1 MKPWQHGYE
10 LDYLNEIANN
20 YSSYNSYSLS
30 PFSQVKKNNVAEMLH
45 KKTLMI
51 AEEVM
56 LEISPVKVNS
66 SIVLHGK
73 TLIATKQRGDVTI
86 SKLAGNKIKLIETIN
101 AVKQNAW
108 LYVWAEDEIQNK
120 IAEICKFKRV
130 GSKIT
135 TFGEIY
141 AIYYRGEDREFPKVN
156 SAELLSI
163 KKVDNVDE
171 LLIGQ
176 IKNKLD
182 LLPSFTNHYSNY
194 NKGKSWSA
202 LSLRGYSSD
211 PSFITKPS
219 EMNDKWLEE
228 HRDIEFSMQDTPL
241 YDNFF
246 EVRSLLSQFNDTEI
260 HRVRFMK
267 LAPNNG
273 ELTRHTDQVD
283 DDSGGSLGKLAR
295 LHFPIKTNDKVLFTV
310 WDCDGREQ
318 CVNMKEGECW
328 FLDTRKPH
336 RAINAGN
343 EERIHLVVDVLVNER
358 IQELLCKA

>member
-10 LDYLNEIANN
+10 LDYLKNLSSK
-20 YSSYNSYSLS
+20 YSDYNSFALS
-30 PFSQVKKNNVAEMLH
+30 PFAEVKKNNIAEMLH
-45 KKTLMI
+45 KGTLKI
-51 AEEVM
+51 FDDSF
-56 LEISPVKVNS
+56 LEIAPVKVNTP
-66 SIVLHGK
+66 IFLHGK
-73 TLIATKQRGDVTI
+73 TLIATKQKGDVTI
-86 SKLAGNKIKLIETIN
+86 SKLSGNIN
-101 AVKQNAW
+101 NLAKHINSVKENSW
-108 LYVWAEDEIQNK
+108 LYVWAEDSKHNDLAK
-120 IAEICKFKRV
+120 DCGFTRV

-135 TFGEIY
+135 TFGEIH
-141 AIYYRGEDREFPKVN
+141 AIYYRGENREFSKVN
-156 SAELLSI
+156 PAEILSI
-163 KKVDNVDE
+163 KKIDNVDQ

-246 EVRSLLSQFNDTEI
+246 EVRSLLSRFNDTEI

-358 IQELLCKA
+358 IQEVLCKA